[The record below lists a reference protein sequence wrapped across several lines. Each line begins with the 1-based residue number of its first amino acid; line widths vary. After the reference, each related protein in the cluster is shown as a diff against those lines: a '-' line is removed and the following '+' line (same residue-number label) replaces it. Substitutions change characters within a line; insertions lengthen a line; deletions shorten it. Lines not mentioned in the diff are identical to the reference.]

1 MVTLP
6 LQLVQERVRKME
18 NDIDILLERVARK
31 EEYTIGKLYINGQYF
46 CDTLEDT
53 DRGLRDEMS
62 VDEILN
68 IKIAG
73 KTAIPTGTYYVT
85 LGVKSAK
92 FSTEKYKKQYGFCNG
107 YLPRLLNVKGYSGVL
122 IHIGNEP
129 KDTDGC
135 LLVGFNKAKG
145 KVLNSTETFKKLY
158 KILNTAK
165 GDIRLTIK

>member
-1 MVTLP
+1 
-6 LQLVQERVRKME
+6 ME

-46 CDTLEDT
+46 CDTIEDT
-53 DRGLRDEMS
+53 DRGLTSKMS

-92 FSTEKYKKQYGFCNG
+92 FSTKKYEKQYGWING

-135 LLVGFNKAKG
+135 LLVGENKAKG
-145 KVLNSTETFKKLY
+145 KVLNSTATFQKLY

-165 GDIRLTIK
+165 GDIRITIK